1 MIEFLSA
8 PHSGVFVGSLG
19 VTFLLCVVEGL
30 SLALAGTTTPDF
42 MDVDDGDHAGSG
54 PLNYLNAGHL
64 PMTLFVASAAA
75 MFGIAGLGLQQ
86 SATVL
91 VGHSLPLL
99 AAIPIAAIAAI
110 PSTHLVSRGLGSLL
124 PKTETTAISADELL
138 GLSGTV
144 MAGIGKRGQPV
155 QVRLRDQFG
164 QSHYIQVEPVRD
176 DETFTQGQM
185 VQLTSRDGP
194 LYLAIA
200 SLSLS
205 SKEL

>member
-1 MIEFLSA
+1 MIEFLSE
-8 PHSGVFVGSLG
+8 PNSGVFVGSLG
-19 VTFLLCVVEGL
+19 VTFLLCVVEGI
-30 SLALAGTTTPDF
+30 SLALAGTTTPSF
-42 MDVDDGDHAGSG
+42 MDLDDSDPVGSG

-64 PMTLFVASAAA
+64 PLTLLVASAAA
-75 MFGIAGLGLQQ
+75 MFGIAGFGLQQ
-86 SATVL
+86 SAAVL
-91 VGHSLPLL
+91 MGHSLPLL

-138 GLSGTV
+138 GLTGTV

-155 QVRLRDQFG
+155 QVRLRDQFS
-164 QSHYIQVEPVRD
+164 QSHYVQVEPVRD

-185 VQLTSRDGP
+185 VQLTCRDGP

-200 SLSLS
+200 SLSLL